1 MEDVKK
7 MSFPFDKSYNSRYEE
22 DEPPQWEE
30 NQPLTQ
36 KKKKSSTVDR
46 LVKTVVK
53 IEDWGDGVGHVCY
66 GLLYWIW
73 RKERFV
79 QLNEV
84 LG

>member
-1 MEDVKK
+1 MWRRWTSS
-7 MSFPFDKSYNSRYEE
+7 MGRKSTS
-22 DEPPQWEE
+22 DPK
-30 NQPLTQ
+30 